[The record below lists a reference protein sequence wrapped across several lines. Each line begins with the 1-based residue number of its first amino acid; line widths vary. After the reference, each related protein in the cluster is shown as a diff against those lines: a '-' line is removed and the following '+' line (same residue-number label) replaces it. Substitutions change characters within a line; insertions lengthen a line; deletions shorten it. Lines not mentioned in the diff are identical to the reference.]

1 MLIICNTSLEGR
13 KEASISSSGMR
24 VESLAPA
31 VEMVPA
37 MEVILG
43 MEVILAMEVVPGMVP
58 AAAQTR
64 MPARRMTA
72 VALSSFLSCRQNN
85 T

>member
-13 KEASISSSGMR
+13 KEASISSSRMR

-37 MEVILG
+37 MEVI
-43 MEVILAMEVVPGMVP
+43 PGMVP

-64 MPARRMTA
+64 MPARKMTA
-72 VALSSFLSCRQNN
+72 VA
-85 T
+85 

>member
-13 KEASISSSGMR
+13 KEASISSSRMR

-37 MEVILG
+37 MEVILV
-43 MEVILAMEVVPGMVP
+43 MEVIPGMVP

-64 MPARRMTA
+64 MPARKMTA
-72 VALSSFLSCRQNN
+72 VA
-85 T
+85 

>member
-13 KEASISSSGMR
+13 KEASISSSRMR

-37 MEVILG
+37 MEVI
-43 MEVILAMEVVPGMVP
+43 PGMVP
-58 AAAQTR
+58 AAVQTR
-64 MPARRMTA
+64 MPARKMTA
-72 VALSSFLSCRQNN
+72 VA
-85 T
+85 

>member
-13 KEASISSSGMR
+13 KEASISSSRMR

-31 VEMVPA
+31 VEVVPA
-37 MEVILG
+37 MEVI
-43 MEVILAMEVVPGMVP
+43 PGMVP

>member
-1 MLIICNTSLEGR
+1 MLVLIICNTSLEGR
-13 KEASISSSGMR
+13 KEASISSSRMR

-37 MEVILG
+37 MEVI
-43 MEVILAMEVVPGMVP
+43 PGMVP